1 MEYSGSSFLY
11 TYIWL
16 IYGRP
21 LHIKSDRKL
30 RYLGQ
35 ATEIKGVERNG
46 KQIDVI
52 LENEKRLPV
61 YDIETSN
68 EMEAGW
74 NPAVMDSI
82 DQ

>member
-1 MEYSGSSFLY
+1 MNRKRIFYC
-11 TYIWL
+11 
-16 IYGRP
+16 
-21 LHIKSDRKL
+21 DRKL

-35 ATEIKGVERNG
+35 ATETKGVERNG

-68 EMEAGW
+68 GMET
-74 NPAVMDSI
+74 D
-82 DQ
+82 